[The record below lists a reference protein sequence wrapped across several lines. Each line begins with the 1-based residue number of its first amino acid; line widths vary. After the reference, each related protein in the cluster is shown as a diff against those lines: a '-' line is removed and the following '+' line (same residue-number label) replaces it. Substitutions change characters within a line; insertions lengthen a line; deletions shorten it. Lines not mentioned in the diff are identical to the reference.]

1 MSYTT
6 LADLITRFGKDEL
19 VQLSDRQIPLTGVI
33 VSTVVDRAIADADA
47 EIDAHLGG
55 RYQLPLASVP
65 VVIGRVA
72 CNLARYHLYN
82 DNPTDEIRKRYED
95 GLKFLRDV
103 RDGKIS
109 MGLDESGGRA
119 TPSDGAEM
127 NSAGTVFGRK
137 DSGGFI

>member
-1 MSYTT
+1 MPYTT
-6 LADLITRFGKDEL
+6 LADLITRFDEREL
-19 VQLSDRQIPLTGVI
+19 VQLSDQADPPKGVI
-33 VSTVVDRAIADADA
+33 DSTVVDRAIADADA
-47 EIDAHLGG
+47 EINAHIGG

-65 VVIGRVA
+65 VVLGRVA

-82 DNPTDEIRKRYED
+82 DNPTEEVRKRYED
-95 GLKFLRDV
+95 GLKFLREV

-127 NSAGTVFGRK
+127 DSAGTVFSRK